1 MTREEVSFNQVLRGP
16 VLMCI
21 CHSSWDLC
29 VIIFNVKKKKQKKKK
44 FKVNQQPVEIWN
56 KWKSKP

>member
-1 MTREEVSFNQVLRGP
+1 MTREELSFNQVLRGP

-29 VIIFNVKKKKQKKKK
+29 VIIFNVKKKKAKKKK
-44 FKVNQQPVEIWN
+44 IQSEPAAGRDLE
-56 KWKSKP
+56 